1 MTEKQIDPR
10 ILSDHQLERIHDQL
24 AEVQRGV
31 RTVPDALLMTWTD
44 NLYGMVRALQEQNA
58 ALRTKYVLRYDLDG
72 EYAVHFNSGDSWF
85 RPYVSLSTE
94 KIEDAFRFHTE
105 ADAEA
110 KRTTLLMADNY
121 SVVPYLPPENESK
134 EDEPNV

>member
-10 ILSDHQLERIHDQL
+10 ILSESDLQYIAFRI
-24 AEVQRGV
+24 AGV
-31 RTVPDALLMTWTD
+31 REGGEVVSKDTFLKFTE
-44 NLYGMVRALQEQNA
+44 NLFRMVRAQQEQIDS
-58 ALRTKYVLRYDLDG
+58 LRTKYVLRYDLDG

-105 ADAEA
+105 ADAEE
-110 KRTTLLMADNY
+110 KRITLLMAANY
-121 SVVPYLPPENESK
+121 SVVPYLPPENEAK
-134 EDEPNV
+134 EDEPHE